1 MIAIDIKMPVDCQ
14 SCFGRGAIWCRFD
27 DSDRIVVPALPDE
40 SLEGRPDWCPLVE
53 VPDYSDKKDDLID
66 ALEKCGIVWSDK
78 FEKVITVKELA
89 LFYGEKYETL
99 QRKIE
104 RFSNDLVGDVR
115 EINKSDEL
123 FDRLKRNGVTSNKTP
138 KIMVISPT
146 GVAKI
151 AYFSEGV
158 KQHEVR
164 QALSIINHRL
174 HEELSVK
181 YSDIYF
187 SKVYQKE
194 MSYLINNIFHSHKV
208 ENEKYVEGYRI
219 DFLIDDHIA
228 IECDESVHDYYNRD
242 HEESRKKLME
252 TKGYSFYRYDARK
265 KNMLSFVGDLIDKE
279 MCNPI
284 GKCSEIPNS
293 LDGEYDPRPDI
304 YYLAEKIGIHRLYA
318 LVVQL
323 RGEPESCI
331 DTIGRQAAID
341 AVKSAVIKD
350 EQQYAEDALKALPS
364 AQPETDLQS
373 TCNQL
378 ATDTISKTVAID
390 ALKQQADTMSR
401 WSERYDDLISR
412 QAVKYL
418 DLFTKTYCRDKSV
431 EDDLVFRCGQCDFEM
446 PDGKCLVK
454 VMVRKLYQD
463 YKNFGCM
470 GTL

>member
-1 MIAIDIKMPVDCQ
+1 MIAIKDFKMPENCLKCPMQFGGWCYVSPPEVDE
-14 SCFGRGAIWCRFD
+14 RVAPT
-27 DSDRIVVPALPDE
+27 VDE
-40 SLEGRPDWCPLVE
+40 AWEQGKPDWCPLID

-123 FDRLKRNGVTSNKTP
+123 FDRLKRNRVTSNKTP
-138 KIMVISPT
+138 KIMVIYPT

-164 QALSIINHRL
+164 QALSKINHRL

-279 MCNPI
+279 MGNPI
-284 GKCSEIPNS
+284 GKCSEIPNNS
-293 LDGEYDPRPDI
+293 DCVSI
-304 YYLAEKIGIHRLYA
+304 LAAVE
-318 LVVQL
+318 
-323 RGEPESCI
+323 
-331 DTIGRQAAID
+331 AI
-341 AVKSAVIKD
+341 ANQSRFSAEEIINI
-350 EQQYAEDALKALPS
+350 
-364 AQPETDLQS
+364 
-373 TCNQL
+373 C
-378 ATDTISKTVAID
+378 
-390 ALKQQADTMSR
+390 
-401 WSERYDDLISR
+401 
-412 QAVKYL
+412 
-418 DLFTKTYCRDKSV
+418 DKSV
-431 EDDLVFRCGQCDFEM
+431 QDENGWLGGLKEAILAVLELPSVQSETAKRIVGKSKDGMTLWYQCDMCNEPVDAQDNFCRGCGRRLT
-446 PDGKCLVK
+446 DG
-454 VMVRKLYQD
+454 
-463 YKNFGCM
+463 
-470 GTL
+470 

>member
-1 MIAIDIKMPVDCQ
+1 MIAIRDFKMPENCIKCPMQFGGWCYVNPPDVDE
-14 SCFGRGAIWCRFD
+14 RVAPTVD
-27 DSDRIVVPALPDE
+27 DAWE
-40 SLEGRPDWCPLVE
+40 QGKPDWCPLVD

-123 FDRLKRNGVTSNKTP
+123 FDRLKRNRVTSNKTP
-138 KIMVISPT
+138 KIMVIYPT

-164 QALSIINHRL
+164 QALSKINHRL

-279 MCNPI
+279 MGKPI
-284 GKCSEIPNS
+284 GKCSEFPNNS
-293 LDGEYDPRPDI
+293 DCVSRQKVKFKLC
-304 YYLAEKIGIHRLYA
+304 A
-318 LVVQL
+318 LVNEIEEIL
-323 RGEPESCI
+323 SHIR
-331 DTIGRQAAID
+331 
-341 AVKSAVIKD
+341 
-350 EQQYAEDALKALPS
+350 
-364 AQPETDLQS
+364 
-373 TCNQL
+373 
-378 ATDTISKTVAID
+378 
-390 ALKQQADTMSR
+390 
-401 WSERYDDLISR
+401 ERN
-412 QAVKYL
+412 
-418 DLFTKTYCRDKSV
+418 
-431 EDDLVFRCGQCDFEM
+431 EDDSVCGLCDY
-446 PDGKCLVK
+446 DGAFIGQSGDWYNECPGFDKADCF
-454 VMVRKLYQD
+454 KLKDKYREEWLSID
-463 YKNFGCM
+463 G
-470 GTL
+470 

>member
-1 MIAIDIKMPVDCQ
+1 MIQIDMGMPDSCRECWFLNYDMYSGRTSCAIEDMTLAQYFK
-14 SCFGRGAIWCRFD
+14 
-27 DSDRIVVPALPDE
+27 ALDF
-40 SLEGRPDWCPLVE
+40 EGRHEECPLID

-66 ALEKCGIVWSDK
+66 TLEKCGIIWSDK

-89 LFYGEKYETL
+89 SFYGEKYETL

-123 FDRLKRNGVTSNKTP
+123 FDRLKRNRVTSSKTP

-164 QALSIINHRL
+164 QELSKINHRL

-279 MCNPI
+279 MGNPI
-284 GKCSEIPNS
+284 GNISEFSNS
-293 LDGEYDPRPDI
+293 STD
-304 YYLAEKIGIHRLYA
+304 
-318 LVVQL
+318 
-323 RGEPESCI
+323 CI
-331 DTIGRQAAID
+331 SRQAAIN
-341 AVKSAVIKD
+341 
-350 EQQYAEDALKALPS
+350 ALGEEPMVWIGSDYELAQKNQWNLDKLAIETVPS
-364 AQPETDLQS
+364 AQPEIVRCKDCRYVWNEDGWDNLW
-373 TCNQL
+373 CNRL
-378 ATDTISKTVAID
+378 TGS
-390 ALKQQADTMSR
+390 
-401 WSERYDDLISR
+401 
-412 QAVKYL
+412 
-418 DLFTKTYCRDKSV
+418 FSV
-431 EDDLVFRCGQCDFEM
+431 EK
-446 PDGKCLVK
+446 DG
-454 VMVRKLYQD
+454 
-463 YKNFGCM
+463 GCSW
-470 GTL
+470 GKI